1 MKSVGIT
8 AMITIFTCGYV
19 GADAE
24 LQVTAKG
31 KAVANFRLGAR
42 NRGGETEWLR
52 CQLWGDRAEKL
63 CPFLKKGT
71 RVEITGY
78 PEAYGWQD
86 KETGEIRTVLTIQ
99 VNDLDFGSAV
109 GGPKHHK
116 TEAGKADAEV
126 PVSGSSDLAETVA
139 A

>member
-1 MKSVGIT
+1 MV
-8 AMITIFTCGYV
+8 
-19 GADAE
+19 
-24 LQVTAKG
+24 
-31 KAVANFRLGAR
+31 AVPVM
-42 NRGGETEWLR
+42 
-52 CQLWGDRAEKL
+52 GDRAEKL
-63 CPFLKKGT
+63 CPSLKKGT

-78 PEAYGWQD
+78 PEAHGWQD

>member
-1 MKSVGIT
+1 
-8 AMITIFTCGYV
+8 MITIFTSGNV

-24 LQVTAKG
+24 LQVTPKG

-109 GGPKHHK
+109 GGPKRHK
-116 TEAGKADAEV
+116 VEAENADVEAPVGKPSEL
-126 PVSGSSDLAETVA
+126 GETVEA
-139 A
+139 

>member
-1 MKSVGIT
+1 
-8 AMITIFTCGYV
+8 MITIFTSGNV

-24 LQVTAKG
+24 IQVTQKG

-42 NRGGETEWLR
+42 NRKGETEWLR

-63 CPFLKKGT
+63 CPSLKKGT

-116 TEAGKADAEV
+116 TEAGKADAEA
-126 PVSGSSDLAETVA
+126 PNSGSSDLAETVPA
-139 A
+139 